1 MWPWIAWMNEWMV
14 SLSPL
19 HLCSNFKV
27 YFLPHYANYIL
38 LIVEKVIVI
47 CFHLWERPQKLYT
60 LPIKMWCLFW
70 TNYISLMKMI
80 SFCLIASHIY
90 LIQNINPLALMLCAQ
105 WSWSS
110 DEFVAKAIKQRI
122 ILLTIN
128 NYL

>member
-60 LPIKMWCLFW
+60 LPTKMWCLFW
-70 TNYISLMKMI
+70 TNYIPLINENDFVLPNCIPYIFNPNYKPAGFDAVRAMI
-80 SFCLIASHIY
+80 LIIWWICGKSN
-90 LIQNINPLALMLCAQ
+90 Q
-105 WSWSS
+105 
-110 DEFVAKAIKQRI
+110 
-122 ILLTIN
+122 TTN
-128 NYL
+128 NFIDYK